1 MQCSDSIAMV
11 IWRNWNGG
19 MRRGAGLTVSLHAD
33 QRALDGL
40 LLGFLWLFCC
50 IFVCLFVCLL
60 PNLAMCLQS

>member
-19 MRRGAGLTVSLHAD
+19 MRRGAGLTVSFHAD
-33 QRALDGL
+33 PCSRWPFAGFSLAFL
-40 LLGFLWLFCC
+40 LHF
-50 IFVCLFVCLL
+50 CLFVCLL